1 MRVTVNPSIRTQLLA
16 WLVIP
21 ILVLLLVGALL
32 TYGLAIGLATDA
44 YDKALLDSVYS
55 VANCVQ
61 MRQNRVIVDL
71 PPAALAILKDDIKD
85 RVFYQVLDEK
95 GQILSGDSV
104 LPPPKIEPGI
114 ELTSADYRDGNING
128 EDVRIACIKYPL
140 PGQRERYVYIQVA
153 ETLHGREHVGE
164 EIMVGVILPQLAMV
178 VISGLMLWFG
188 VTRGLRPL
196 NSVRDAVASRSP
208 LDLRPISIT
217 YTPREVR
224 PLVKAINDLLE
235 LLRED
240 MQAQRRFVA
249 NAAHQLRT
257 PLAGLK
263 MQSELALRQSEPD
276 EIRHALNLIHLGADR
291 AARLANQLLAL
302 ARAEPGAVDPEL
314 WQVLDLNSLA
324 KNVCR
329 ELVTQALA
337 ENIDLGFEE
346 SEQTVTIRGDQASL
360 HELLSNLIENAILYT
375 QSGGHVTVRTL
386 KRSSSDAN
394 QRSIVIVEDNGPGIA
409 LEEREKVFERF
420 YRISDR
426 GVTGSGLGLAIVRE
440 IAKIHSAE
448 VRLDDGPSGVG
459 TSIAIDFPFIT
470 ASSSSESPS
479 PGGQLKMLAHGQNSK
494 AALSASA
501 GAKSSDPGSV
511 DK

>member
-21 ILVLLLVGALL
+21 ILVLLLVGAGL

-55 VANCVQ
+55 VANCVHIQ
-61 MRQNRVIVDL
+61 QSRVIVDL

-85 RVFYQVLDEK
+85 RVFYQVLDER
-95 GQILSGDSV
+95 GHILSGDNV
-104 LPPPKIEPGI
+104 LPLPKLEPGV
-114 ELTSADYRDGNING
+114 ELTSADYRDGAING

-140 PGQRERYVYIQVA
+140 PGQREKFVYIQVA
-153 ETLHGREHVGE
+153 ETLHGREQIGE
-164 EIMVGVILPQLAMV
+164 QIMVGVILPQLAMV

-196 NSVRDAVASRSP
+196 NTVRDAVASRSP
-208 LDLRPISIT
+208 LDLRPISVAN
-217 YTPREVR
+217 TPREVR

-257 PLAGLK
+257 PIAGLK

-276 EIRHALNLIHLGADR
+276 EITHALNLIHLGADR

-302 ARAEPGAVDPEL
+302 ARAEPGAVDPDL
-314 WQVLDLNSLA
+314 WQVMDLNSLA

-346 SEQTVTIRGDQASL
+346 SEQIVTIRGDQASL

-386 KRSSSDAN
+386 KRSSVDGN
-394 QRSIVIVEDNGPGIA
+394 ERSIVIVEDNGPGIA
-409 LEEREKVFERF
+409 VEEREKVFERF

-426 GVTGSGLGLAIVRE
+426 GVDGSGLGLAIVRE

-448 VRLDDGPSGVG
+448 VHLDVGPSGVG
-459 TSIAIDFPFIT
+459 TSIAVDFPFVAQV
-470 ASSSSESPS
+470 ASETSTS
-479 PGGQLKMLAHGQNSK
+479 GGQLKILSSGQSAK
-494 AALSASA
+494 VALSVS
-501 GAKSSDPGSV
+501 GAKAIDASSLKD
-511 DK
+511 